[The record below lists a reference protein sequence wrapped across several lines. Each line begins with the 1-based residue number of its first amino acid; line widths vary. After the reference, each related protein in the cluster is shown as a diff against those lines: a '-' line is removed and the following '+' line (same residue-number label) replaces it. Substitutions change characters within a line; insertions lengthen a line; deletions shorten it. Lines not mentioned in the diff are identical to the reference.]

1 MLNAAIIGLG
11 RWGQLLV
18 DSVQEVGR
26 PKGGHIRFTR
36 AVTRTPASAAAFA
49 GRQGLALS
57 ADYASIL
64 DDREIAA
71 VVIATPHSQ
80 HADQIEAAAK
90 AGKHV
95 FVEKPMT
102 LDRADA
108 ERAVAACHGAGVV
121 LAAGHNRRFLPS
133 TQALKALIDG
143 GELGTILHVEGNFSG
158 PLAFGYASGMWRA
171 DAVENPAGGMAAMGI
186 HMLDA
191 IIHLCGPIAAVRAQ
205 SLRRVL
211 TIDTDDTTSALLRF
225 AGGMTGTLATIA
237 ATPRLWRI
245 QVFGSRGWAHLRAP
259 EVMDVHLLETE
270 PETRT
275 FPAVDIERAELEA
288 FAAAVAGDADYP
300 VTADEAVHGVA
311 VFEAIV
317 ASAAQHGE
325 LVNVPPPPGR

>member
-18 DSVQEVGR
+18 ESVQEGGR

-36 AVTRTPASAAAFA
+36 AVTRTPANAAAFA
-49 GRQGLALS
+49 DRQKLPVSGE
-57 ADYASIL
+57 YASVL
-64 DDREIAA
+64 EDPEIAA

-102 LDRADA
+102 LDKAGA
-108 ERAVAACHGAGVV
+108 ERAVAACRAAGVV
-121 LAAGHNRRFLPS
+121 LAPGHNRRFYPS

-143 GELGTILHVEGNFSG
+143 DALGTILHVDGNFSG
-158 PLAFGYASGMWRA
+158 PLAFGYIPGVWRA
-171 DAVENPAGGMAAMGI
+171 DAAENPAGGMAAMGI
-186 HMLDA
+186 HMVDA
-191 IIHLCGPIAAVRAQ
+191 MIHLCGPIEAVRAQ
-205 SLRRVL
+205 SQRRVL
-211 TIDTDDTTSALLRF
+211 AIDTDDTTSALLRF
-225 AGGMTGTLATIA
+225 AGGMTGTLATII

-245 QVFGSRGWAHLRAP
+245 QVFGSKGWAHVRAP
-259 EVMDVHLLETE
+259 GVMDVHLMEVE

-288 FAAAVAGDADYP
+288 FATAVAGGAAYP
-300 VTADEAVHGVA
+300 ITADEAVHGVA
-311 VFEAIV
+311 VFEAIA
-317 ASAAQHGE
+317 ASATRQGD
-325 LVNVPPPPGR
+325 LVKVP

>member
-18 DSVQEVGR
+18 DSVQEGGQ

-36 AVTRTPASAAAFA
+36 AVTRTPANAAAYA
-49 GRQGLALS
+49 DRQRLPVS
-57 ADYASIL
+57 ADYASVL
-64 DDREIAA
+64 ADPEIAA
-71 VVIATPHSQ
+71 VVIATPHSR
-80 HADQIEAAAK
+80 HADQIEAAAE

-102 LDRADA
+102 LDRAGA
-108 ERAVAACHGAGVV
+108 ERAVAACRAAGVV
-121 LAAGHNRRFLPS
+121 LAPGHNRRFLPS

-143 GELGTILHVEGNFSG
+143 GVLGTILHVEGNFSG
-158 PLAFGYASGMWRA
+158 LLAFGYTAGNWRA
-171 DAVENPAGGMAAMGI
+171 DAAENPAGGMAAMGI
-186 HMLDA
+186 HMVDA
-191 IIHLCGPIAAVRAQ
+191 ITHLCGPIEAVRAQ

-225 AGGMTGTLATIA
+225 ADGMTGTLATIT

-245 QVFGSRGWAHLRAP
+245 QVFGSKGWAHVRAA
-259 EVMDVHLLETE
+259 EVMDVHLLDAQ

-275 FPAVDIERAELEA
+275 LPAVDIERAELEA
-288 FAAAVAGDADYP
+288 FAAAVAGRAAYP
-300 VTADEAVHGVA
+300 ITADEAVHGVA

-317 ASAAQHGE
+317 ASAARQGD
-325 LVNVPPPPGR
+325 LVKVP